1 MDKKITRSKSKSNK
15 KKKQK
20 VLNKNIRESD
30 LSEPKNIKKIQK
42 KKDKNQFSKG
52 SLSSNRPGLSIYY
65 RES

>member
-30 LSEPKNIKKIQK
+30 LSEQKNIKKI
-42 KKDKNQFSKG
+42 
-52 SLSSNRPGLSIYY
+52 
-65 RES
+65 